1 MERTAF
7 DSAVAEHGGRV
18 FTLAL
23 YLLNDR
29 AEAEDVTQDVL
40 VRFWQ
45 RGAEVD
51 PDRIGAWLMRVTR
64 NRCIDFLRTRQFARN
79 RSASHDG
86 SRVLDMVV
94 DARPGPETRARASE
108 LGSIIN
114 HALAGLSEPFRSVV
128 VLREIQGHAYDEIA
142 QVLDMPLNTVRVT
155 LHRGRRM
162 LREALREEY
171 DHAAVV

>member
-1 MERTAF
+1 MEKTAF

-18 FTLAL
+18 FTLAV

-29 AEAEDVTQDVL
+29 EEAEDVTQEVL

-45 RGAEVD
+45 WGPEVD
-51 PDRIGAWLMRVTR
+51 PNRVGAWLMRVTR
-64 NRCIDFLRTRQFARN
+64 NRCIDALRTRGAARN
-79 RSASHDG
+79 ASRTHDG
-86 SRVLDMVV
+86 AHVIEMVV

-114 HALAGLSEPFRSVV
+114 QALADLSEPYRSTV
-128 VLREIQGHAYDEIA
+128 VLREIQGRTYDEIA
-142 QVLDMPLNTVRVT
+142 DILNMPLNTVRVT

-162 LREALREEY
+162 LREMLREEY